1 MEKPILIVVRRILP
15 DDFVLNRV
23 GQITL
28 RSFGLMDRM
37 WLLLPDCA
45 GNVRRSQF
53 SPLSSDLLLKP
64 AVLRIRVRVRVS
76 ILTPK
81 TAGGCFGNSRWGS
94 VQNIWEYNAYQEGIL
109 SFPLNFLDDT
119 KKTGKSGAG
128 LASRPLHPI
137 GAERVGLMPG
147 AFSRKSEELRT
158 QYLFSFHF
166 VLAFRVHFA

>member
-37 WLLLPDCA
+37 WLLLPDWA
-45 GNVRRSQF
+45 GNVRRSQL
-53 SPLSSDLLLKP
+53 SPLSSDLLPKP
-64 AVLRIRVRVRVS
+64 AVLWIRVS

-81 TAGGCFGNSRWGS
+81 TVGGCFGKSRWGS
-94 VQNIWEYNAYQEGIL
+94 IQNIWEYSAYQEGIL
-109 SFPLNFLDDT
+109 SFPLNLLDDT
-119 KKTGKSGAG
+119 KKTGKAGAG
-128 LASRPLHPI
+128 LASRHLHPI